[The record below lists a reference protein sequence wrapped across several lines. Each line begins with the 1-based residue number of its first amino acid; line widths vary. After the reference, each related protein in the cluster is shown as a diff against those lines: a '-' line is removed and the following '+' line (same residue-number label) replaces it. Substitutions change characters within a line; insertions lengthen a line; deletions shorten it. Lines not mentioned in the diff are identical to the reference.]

1 MLRRSPISPRLVTLF
16 PYTTLFR
23 SDDGHERLR
32 VDVRDVDGQGVAA
45 AHGDGALDAGSSE
58 VLLGRLP
65 RCGGVERDVAAFDGR
80 YGLDLLPARA
90 RGLGSDVVS
99 PLLFVDLAT
108 EIDREAAENHHRQ
121 ARGDQ
126 NRKSVGAGTEG
137 AGSGHPGC
145 RRLKKKKT

>member
-65 RCGGVERDVAAFDGR
+65 RCGGVERDVEAFDGR
-80 YGLDLLPARA
+80 YGLDLLPART
-90 RGLGSDVVS
+90 RGLGSAVVS
-99 PLLFVDLAT
+99 ALFCVDLAS
-108 EIDREAAENHHRQ
+108 EIERDADETHARNGLRYHTADRSEQ
-121 ARGDQ
+121 
-126 NRKSVGAGTEG
+126 
-137 AGSGHPGC
+137 
-145 RRLKKKKT
+145 RR

>member
-1 MLRRSPISPRLVTLF
+1 MRISDWSSDMCSSDLSSGSSDQSRRGVAGDLKV
-16 PYTTLFR
+16 
-23 SDDGHERLR
+23 SDADEGQERRR
-32 VDVRDVDGQGVAA
+32 VDVRHVDGQGVAA

-99 PLLFVDLAT
+99 PLLCVDLAT
-108 EIDREAAENHHRQ
+108 EIDREADENHRSEERRVGKAGVGTCR
-121 ARGDQ
+121 ARWW
-126 NRKSVGAGTEG
+126 
-137 AGSGHPGC
+137 
-145 RRLKKKKT
+145 